1 MIPLIYK
8 IESSVKLYDNLKD
21 FNEIEGSSI
30 MKKVGLI
37 GSGRI
42 APFYADVLKDYDNC
56 DVSVCGSSDSSSAKR
71 LGR

>member
-1 MIPLIYK
+1 
-8 IESSVKLYDNLKD
+8 
-21 FNEIEGSSI
+21 

-56 DVSVCGSSDSSSAKR
+56 DVSVCGSSDSSSAKDLADKFGFR
-71 LGR
+71 YFKTSRS